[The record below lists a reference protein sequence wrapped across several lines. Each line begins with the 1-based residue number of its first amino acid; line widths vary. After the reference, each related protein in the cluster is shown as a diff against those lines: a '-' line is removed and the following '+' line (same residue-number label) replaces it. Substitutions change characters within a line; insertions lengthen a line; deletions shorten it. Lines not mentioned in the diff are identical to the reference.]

1 MADASRILVKAGI
14 RPSLQRIAVL
24 EYLMQH
30 HTHPT
35 ADSIYN
41 GLASDIPTLS
51 RTTVYNTLHLLS
63 ENGVIQMLT
72 IEGEQSRFDADTSSH
87 AHFQCMKCGQ
97 VLDIFKPDAA
107 SDEREFVCGHRIHQC
122 HIYYKGIC
130 KDCLSI

>member
-1 MADASRILVKAGI
+1 MLDARAYLSSKGI
-14 RPSLQRIAVL
+14 HFSQQRIAIMD
-24 EYLMQH
+24 YLMKH
-30 HTHPT
+30 RTHPT
-35 ADSIYN
+35 VEEIFAALSPHM
-41 GLASDIPTLS
+41 PTLS

-63 ENGVIQMLT
+63 ENGVLQMLT

-130 KDCLSI
+130 KDCLTI